1 MTSVAVATK
10 DITHSKIRQPAY
22 NSSPPPPTRRGAWRE
37 EMGRQTGVDVWRVK
51 AQAYQSRSGGAETK
65 SVFGRSSFTSTKPS
79 HRINTSS
86 FRVAVVKNRTTAKTS
101 SGSRSSRLE
110 PPPPPPERCCCRLR
124 ELIPSPGAY
133 DVGCAGL
140 SPSAPTSF
148 WQRFPCESS
157 LKDTESG
164 FGEGR
169 SGRYTRHGD

>member
-1 MTSVAVATK
+1 MEGGDGET
-10 DITHSKIRQPAY
+10 D
-22 NSSPPPPTRRGAWRE
+22 
-37 EMGRQTGVDVWRVK
+37 
-51 AQAYQSRSGGAETK
+51 RSGCLESEGTGLRVQK
-65 SVFGRSSFTSTKPS
+65 RRRRSQNVFGRSSFTSAKSS
-79 HRINTSS
+79 HGINTSS
-86 FRVAVVKNRTTAKTS
+86 FRVAVVKNRTRAKTS